1 VRTVPV
7 EYHERA
13 GRSKV
18 TGTVRGTARAVIDM
32 SRLLRAD
39 ATVVADRDIPA
50 PESRGDQ
57 RCT

>member
-1 VRTVPV
+1 VPV

-39 ATVVADRDIPA
+39 ATVVADRDLPA
-50 PESRGDQ
+50 PESRGDK